1 MKISGIACLLILCA
15 TSGNSEEYPSEIIF
29 DCIMDKS
36 YSSAGVD
43 KLSQHQWRV
52 LKSNSSYK
60 IQRRS
65 ADGNWT
71 QFDMAPYSLFEK
83 EDFFIL
89 NYYGNS
95 HPDHYSSFV
104 VHLPSGTS
112 SMSIHPRSV
121 GATPF
126 FSPSGTGL
134 YEASITSG
142 ECFSSQ

>member
-1 MKISGIACLLILCA
+1 MKTTGIACLLVFWA
-15 TSGNSEEYPSEIIF
+15 TLSNGEESRSEIIF

-43 KLSQHQWRV
+43 SLSQHAWRV
-52 LKSNSSYK
+52 LKTNGAYK
-60 IQRRS
+60 IQRR
-65 ADGNWT
+65 AAGGNWA
-71 QFDMAPYSLFEK
+71 QLDMSPYSLFEK

-89 NYYGNS
+89 NYYGTV

-104 VHLPSGTS
+104 IHLPSGTA

-126 FSPSGTGL
+126 FSPRGTGL

-142 ECFSSQ
+142 ECFPS